1 MGRQREPLTDKHY
14 AAIEM
19 ITAKRC
25 ETYEDIAAKLGV
37 SRRQLYRWRQ
47 RPDFKRELQRAINAE
62 VNRRMRNLR
71 IRIRYND
78 AETLEFIMRNT
89 GLLTLN

>member
-1 MGRQREPLTDKHY
+1 MGRRRDPLSDKHY
-14 AAIEM
+14 EAIRLMAELN
-19 ITAKRC
+19 RRN
-25 ETYEDIAAKLGV
+25 YDDIAKQLGI

-47 RPDFKRELQRAINAE
+47 RKDFERALQRAVSAE

-71 IRIRYND
+71 MRIRYND

-89 GLLTLN
+89 GLLALN